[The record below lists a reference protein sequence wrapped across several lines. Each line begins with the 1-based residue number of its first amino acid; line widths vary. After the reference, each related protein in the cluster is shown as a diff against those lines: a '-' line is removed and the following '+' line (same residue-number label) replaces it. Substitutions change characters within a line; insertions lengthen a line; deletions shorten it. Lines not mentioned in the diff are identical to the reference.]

1 MTMER
6 NGLTTSDRIDNRLH
20 QMLPG
25 TIFFIQDLLD
35 EGSPEAVRQ
44 QLTRLAKGET
54 IKRLSQGIY
63 LIPKKIGEYGFLL
76 PTPDEIANAL
86 ARRDKSRIIPTGEVA
101 LWKLGLSTQVPL
113 NHVYLTDG
121 PSRVIKIE
129 ERQGETKYTI
139 TFKHASP
146 KNFALKGKI
155 TSQVIPALKA
165 IGQKNLT
172 TEMAEKIESLVVRED
187 MDDLK
192 HDLSVAPAWIG
203 KLIRDS
209 FNSYR

>member
-1 MTMER
+1 MER
-6 NGLTTSDRIDNRLH
+6 KVLTASNKITNRLQ

-25 TIFFIQDLLD
+25 TIFFIQDLLE
-35 EGSPEAVRQ
+35 EGSPEAIRQ
-44 QLTRLAKGET
+44 QLTRLVKAQT

-63 LIPKKIGEYGFLL
+63 LVPKKLGGHGFLL
-76 PTPDEIANAL
+76 PNPDDIANAI

-113 NHVYLTDG
+113 NYVYLTDG

-129 ERQGETKYTI
+129 EKEGKTSYTI

-172 TEMAEKIESLVVRED
+172 AEMSEKIESLIMRED
-187 MDDLK
+187 LDNLK
-192 HDLSVAPAWIG
+192 HDMSIAPAWIA
-203 KLIRDS
+203 KLIRES
-209 FNSYR
+209 FNSYK

>member
-1 MTMER
+1 MTMDR
-6 NGLTTSDRIDNRLH
+6 RGLTVSDKIASRL
-20 QMLPG
+20 QNMLPG
-25 TIFFIQDLLD
+25 SIFFIQDLLD
-35 EGSPEAVRQ
+35 EGSAEAVRQ
-44 QLTRLAKGET
+44 QLARLVKTQA

-63 LIPKKIGEYGFLL
+63 LVPKKLGIHGFLL
-76 PTPDEIANAL
+76 PNPDDIANAI

-113 NHVYLTDG
+113 NYVYLTDG

-129 ERQGETKYTI
+129 EKEGQTSYTI

-172 TEMAEKIESLVVRED
+172 VEMADKIESLIMRED
-187 MDDLK
+187 LEDLK
-192 HDLSVAPAWIG
+192 HDISIAPAWIA
-203 KLIRDS
+203 KLIRQS
-209 FNSYR
+209 FNSYK

>member
-1 MTMER
+1 MER
-6 NGLTTSDRIDNRLH
+6 NNFTVSDKIVNRLE

-25 TIFFIQDLLD
+25 SIFFIQDLLD
-35 EGSPEAVRQ
+35 EGNAEAVRQ
-44 QLTRLAKGET
+44 QLTRLVKANV
-54 IKRLSQGIY
+54 IKRLSHGIY
-63 LIPKKIGEYGFLL
+63 LVPKKLGGHGFLL
-76 PTPDEIANAL
+76 PNPDDIANAI

-113 NHVYLTDG
+113 NYVYLTDG
-121 PSRVIKIE
+121 PSRGIKIE
-129 ERQGETKYTI
+129 EKEGVTSYTI

-172 TEMAEKIESLVVRED
+172 ADMSEKIELLIMRED
-187 MDDLK
+187 LDDLK
-192 HDLSVAPAWIG
+192 YDMSIAPAWIA
-203 KLIRDS
+203 KLIKES
-209 FNSYR
+209 FNSYK

>member
-1 MTMER
+1 MDR
-6 NGLTTSDRIDNRLH
+6 RGLTVSDKIANRL
-20 QMLPG
+20 QNMLPG
-25 TIFFIQDLLD
+25 SIFFIQDLLD
-35 EGSPEAVRQ
+35 EGSAEAVRQ
-44 QLTRLAKGET
+44 QLARLVKTQA

-63 LIPKKIGEYGFLL
+63 LVPKKLGSHGFLL
-76 PTPDEIANAL
+76 PNPDDIANAI

-113 NHVYLTDG
+113 NYVYLTDG

-129 ERQGETKYTI
+129 EKEGQTSYTI

-172 TEMAEKIESLVVRED
+172 VEMADKIESLIMRED
-187 MDDLK
+187 LEDLK
-192 HDLSVAPAWIG
+192 HDISIAPAWIA
-203 KLIRDS
+203 KLIRQS
-209 FNSYR
+209 FNSYK

>member
-1 MTMER
+1 MTMDR
-6 NGLTTSDRIDNRLH
+6 RGLTVSDKIASRL
-20 QMLPG
+20 QNMLPG
-25 TIFFIQDLLD
+25 SIFFIQDLLD
-35 EGSPEAVRQ
+35 EGSAEAVRQ
-44 QLTRLAKGET
+44 QLVRLVKTQA

-63 LIPKKIGEYGFLL
+63 LVPKKLGIHGFLL
-76 PTPDEIANAL
+76 PNPDDIANAI

-113 NHVYLTDG
+113 NYVYLTDG

-129 ERQGETKYTI
+129 EKEGQTSYTI

-172 TEMAEKIESLVVRED
+172 VEMADKIESLIMRED
-187 MDDLK
+187 LEDLK
-192 HDLSVAPAWIG
+192 HDISIAPAWIA
-203 KLIRDS
+203 KLIRQS
-209 FNSYR
+209 FNSYK

>member
-1 MTMER
+1 MER
-6 NGLTTSDRIDNRLH
+6 KVLTASNKITNRLQ

-25 TIFFIQDLLD
+25 TIFFIQDLLE
-35 EGSPEAVRQ
+35 EGSPEAIRQ
-44 QLTRLAKGET
+44 QLTRLVKAQT

-63 LIPKKIGEYGFLL
+63 LVPKKLGGHGFLL
-76 PTPDEIANAL
+76 PNPDDIANAI

-113 NHVYLTDG
+113 NYVYLTDG

-129 ERQGETKYTI
+129 EKEGKTSYTI

-172 TEMAEKIESLVVRED
+172 AEMSEKIESLIMRENLD
-187 MDDLK
+187 NLK
-192 HDLSVAPAWIG
+192 HDMSIAPAWIA
-203 KLIRDS
+203 KLIRES
-209 FNSYR
+209 FNSYK

>member
-1 MTMER
+1 MER
-6 NGLTTSDRIDNRLH
+6 KAPTVRDKIINRLE

-35 EGSPEAVRQ
+35 EGSAEAVRQ
-44 QLTRLAKGET
+44 QLTRLVKAKI

-63 LIPKKIGEYGFLL
+63 LVPKKLGGHGFLL
-76 PTPDEIANAL
+76 PNPDDIANAI
-86 ARRDKSRIIPTGEVA
+86 ARRDKSRIIPAGEVA

-113 NHVYLTDG
+113 NYVYSTDG
-121 PSRVIKIE
+121 PSKVIKIE
-129 ERQGETKYTI
+129 EKEGVTNYTI
-139 TFKHASP
+139 TFKHTSP

-172 TEMAEKIESLVVRED
+172 AEMSEKIESLIMRED
-187 MDDLK
+187 LDDLK
-192 HDLSVAPAWIG
+192 HDMSIAPAWIA
-203 KLIRDS
+203 KLIRES
-209 FNSYR
+209 FNSYK

>member
-1 MTMER
+1 MDR
-6 NGLTTSDRIDNRLH
+6 RGLTVSDKIASRL
-20 QMLPG
+20 QNMLPG
-25 TIFFIQDLLD
+25 SIFFIQDLLD
-35 EGSPEAVRQ
+35 EGSAEAVRQ
-44 QLTRLAKGET
+44 QLVRLVKTQA

-63 LIPKKIGEYGFLL
+63 LVPKKLGIHGFLL
-76 PTPDEIANAL
+76 PNPDDIANAI

-113 NHVYLTDG
+113 NYVYLTDG

-129 ERQGETKYTI
+129 EKEGQTSYTI

-172 TEMAEKIESLVVRED
+172 VEMADKIESLIMRED
-187 MDDLK
+187 LEDLK
-192 HDLSVAPAWIG
+192 HDISIAPAWIA
-203 KLIRDS
+203 KLIRQS
-209 FNSYR
+209 FNSYK

>member
-1 MTMER
+1 MER
-6 NGLTTSDRIDNRLH
+6 KGITASDKIINRIQ

-35 EGSPEAVRQ
+35 EGSAEAVRQ
-44 QLTRLAKGET
+44 HLTRLVKAQI

-63 LIPKKIGEYGFLL
+63 IVPKKLGNHGFLL
-76 PTPDEIANAL
+76 PNPDDIANAI

-113 NHVYLTDG
+113 NYVYLTDG

-129 ERQGETKYTI
+129 EKQGETSYTI

-146 KNFALKGKI
+146 KNFALRGKI

-172 TEMAEKIESLVVRED
+172 SELSEKIESLIMRED
-187 MDDLK
+187 LDDLK
-192 HDLSVAPAWIG
+192 HDMSIAPAWIT
-203 KLIRDS
+203 KLIRES
-209 FNSYR
+209 FNSYK

>member
-1 MTMER
+1 MER
-6 NGLTTSDRIDNRLH
+6 KAPTVRDKIINRLE

-35 EGSPEAVRQ
+35 EGSAEAVRQ
-44 QLTRLAKGET
+44 QLTRLVKAKI

-63 LIPKKIGEYGFLL
+63 LVPKKLGGHGFLL
-76 PTPDEIANAL
+76 PNPDDIANAI
-86 ARRDKSRIIPTGEVA
+86 ARRDKSRIIPAGEVA

-113 NHVYLTDG
+113 NYVYSTDG
-121 PSRVIKIE
+121 PSKVIKIE
-129 ERQGETKYTI
+129 EKEGVTNYTI

-172 TEMAEKIESLVVRED
+172 AEMSEKIESLIMRED
-187 MDDLK
+187 LDDLK
-192 HDLSVAPAWIG
+192 HDMSIAPAWIA
-203 KLIRDS
+203 KLIRES
-209 FNSYR
+209 FNSYK

>member
-1 MTMER
+1 MDR
-6 NGLTTSDRIDNRLH
+6 RGLTVSDKIASRL
-20 QMLPG
+20 QNMLPG
-25 TIFFIQDLLD
+25 SIFFIQDLLD
-35 EGSPEAVRQ
+35 EGSAEAVRQ
-44 QLTRLAKGET
+44 QLARLVKTQA

-63 LIPKKIGEYGFLL
+63 LVPKKLGIHGFLL
-76 PTPDEIANAL
+76 PNPDDIANAI

-113 NHVYLTDG
+113 NYVYLTDG

-129 ERQGETKYTI
+129 EKEGQTSYTI

-172 TEMAEKIESLVVRED
+172 VEMADKIESLIMRED
-187 MDDLK
+187 LEDLK
-192 HDLSVAPAWIG
+192 HDISIAPAWIA
-203 KLIRDS
+203 KLIRQS
-209 FNSYR
+209 FNSYK